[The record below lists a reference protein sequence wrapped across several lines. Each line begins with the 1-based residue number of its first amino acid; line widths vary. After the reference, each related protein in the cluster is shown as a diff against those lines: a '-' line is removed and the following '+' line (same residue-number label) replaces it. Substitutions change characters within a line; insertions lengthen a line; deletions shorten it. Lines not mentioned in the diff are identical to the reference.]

1 MTGTAPYKPLALHKP
16 WACQLD
22 TSVRLL
28 GVCRLELCTASS
40 SLPAVTADC
49 PFLPVCLQYIALL
62 RKCKMQTR
70 LDAAR
75 QAMQAR
81 FPLPEGMWL
90 AWLGDELAGK
100 LDVERI
106 LELFALAVQDYLSV
120 PVWAMYLK

>member
-1 MTGTAPYKPLALHKP
+1 M
-16 WACQLD
+16 
-22 TSVRLL
+22 R
-28 GVCRLELCTASS
+28 RLELCTVSS
-40 SLPAVTADC
+40 SLPAVTTNC

-90 AWLGDELAGK
+90 AWLDDELAGK
-100 LDVERI
+100 LNVDRA

-120 PVWAMYLK
+120 PVWAVYLK

>member
-1 MTGTAPYKPLALHKP
+1 MP
-16 WACQLD
+16 
-22 TSVRLL
+22 
-28 GVCRLELCTASS
+28 
-40 SLPAVTADC
+40 
-49 PFLPVCLQYIALL
+49 CLQYIALL

-90 AWLGDELAGK
+90 AWLGEELAGK
-100 LDVERI
+100 LDVERA

-120 PVWAMYLK
+120 PTWAMYLK